1 MRPPGTPEQLE
12 ARRRRAIEMLDA
24 GASLLAVARA
34 VDASVS
40 SVHRWYQAYQL
51 KGSKGLASVPASGR
65 PPKLSEVQR
74 ERLRQLLQHGPPASG
89 YETELW
95 TLRRVADLIESEFA
109 VAYHP
114 CHVWKLLEKMGWSC
128 QKPERRARERD
139 EEEIARWRRRRWPH
153 IKKRPTGRP

>member
-1 MRPPGTPEQLE
+1 MSCAIIRCMRPPGTPEQLE

-24 GASLLAVARA
+24 GESLLAVARA
-34 VDASVS
+34 VNASVS

-51 KGSKGLASVPASGR
+51 KGSKGLAPVPALGR
-65 PPKLSEVQR
+65 PAKLSEVQR
-74 ERLRQLLQHGPPASG
+74 ERLEELFQRGPPAAG

-114 CHVWKLLEKMGWSC
+114 CHVWKLL
-128 QKPERRARERD
+128 
-139 EEEIARWRRRRWPH
+139 RRWGGV
-153 IKKRPTGRP
+153 GRSPNAAPGSATKEKSNAGVGGDGRI